1 MRWDG
6 ERLLLHQPVV
16 HLREPSDG
24 RRSIGYLFVQG
35 VGTLKYP
42 SITSCRET
50 AGEAGAHVVR
60 TLPGARNT
68 SVHHAERRALL

>member
-1 MRWDG
+1 M
-6 ERLLLHQPVV
+6 
-16 HLREPSDG
+16 G

-35 VGTLKYP
+35 VVGTLKDP

-60 TLPGARNT
+60 TLPGARM
-68 SVHHAERRALL
+68 